1 MLATGQ
7 SIIAVFNRLM
17 ERGVAIH
24 IAVVIA
30 APDSTP

>member
-7 SIIAVFNRLM
+7 SIIAVFKRLM
-17 ERGVAIH
+17 EEVAKEIH

-30 APDSTP
+30 APE

>member
-7 SIIAVFNRLM
+7 SIIAVFKDWWK
-17 ERGVAIH
+17 EEAKEIH

-30 APDSTP
+30 PRE